1 MKKRKEAH
9 IEYRLFVFPSYKEV
23 TRKATTTFRLQTTEQ
38 FSNFSYEIVVKD
50 KVEEKKL
57 SWSIHGLR
65 SPAVSLPSSGPAIF
79 KKEYENLKG
88 VHDFIITKLDG
99 EENVFSLSLA
109 ENKIAILK
117 SPKRPFVDIVTSG
130 E

>member
-1 MKKRKEAH
+1 MRKRKRPH
-9 IEYRLFVFPSYKEV
+9 IEYQLFVFPSYKEV
-23 TRKATTTFRLQTTEQ
+23 RRKATTTFRLQTTEQ

-50 KVEEKKL
+50 KVEEKKI

-65 SPAVSLPSSGPAIF
+65 SPAVSLPSSGTAIF

-99 EENVFSLSLA
+99 EENAFTLSLA
-109 ENKIAILK
+109 ENKVAILK
-117 SPKRPFVDIVTSG
+117 SPKKPFVDIVPSG